1 MTPTAELPPTATPV
15 PEVDAGRRL
24 ADAVTTHYAVDV
36 RAIARIA
43 KGMGT
48 TNWRVGTSAGDCFL
62 KQYPPDA
69 DVAGEAAA
77 LDLSQEARAAGVP
90 APRVIPS
97 ATGELLQ
104 SEGGLTFALLEYFPT
119 PLRVARCRA
128 RRWRRPAAR
137 SAGCTPSCGAGP
149 PSPTRRRHGSRSTR
163 SGNRRPSRGLPFL
176 DANNGGSGVDIADT
190 LQAAHD
196 TIRGVDTIITGHSR
210 QMTWADLYEF
220 AAFNRDFLA
229 AVRAGRAAG
238 RTVDQIA
245 GAWTMPA
252 GYEGYRAPRP
262 AGLRNSIQVIVDE
275 LEGNGFTPAASRK
288 AAMART
294 APRLVSGATS
304 AGFQNNC
311 ASASR
316 GVMTGIGERA
326 KSRTFLVTMWRAPQA
341 RAAATCI
348 ASSKSAIGSDTA

>member
-1 MTPTAELPPTATPV
+1 
-15 PEVDAGRRL
+15 
-24 ADAVTTHYAVDV
+24 
-36 RAIARIA
+36 
-43 KGMGT
+43 MGT

-210 QMTWADLYEF
+210 QMTWADLHEF

-262 AGLRNSIQVIVDE
+262 AGLRNSIQVIVDGAEDGPEYGRRSRATSISAVFAGRRQRSPCAPSE
-275 LEGNGFTPAASRK
+275 LEGTARSSSPTPSGCCRAWRRCESAAGRRRWPATPSPSR
-288 AAMART
+288 
-294 APRLVSGATS
+294 
-304 AGFQNNC
+304 
-311 ASASR
+311 R
-316 GVMTGIGERA
+316 GG
-326 KSRTFLVTMWRAPQA
+326 
-341 RAAATCI
+341 
-348 ASSKSAIGSDTA
+348 